1 MEKTMTVKDLVQKY
15 DAAVEKAKPII
26 LKEIKS
32 EKYIP
37 YEAKIMNMGVI
48 VNATHR
54 KKDGSIYMN
63 TPMQFVLFTL
73 HIIDNYTNIKIDS
86 THLMD
91 EFNMLHKSGLIDI
104 IVHPH
109 EWMTEIIPVSEIN
122 ECAEILSMMSSD
134 FMQNNFNLHA
144 LLREVLSVFK
154 NFDTQQLLQ
163 FITEYHM
170 QPEE

>member
-37 YEAKIMNMGVI
+37 YEAKIVNMGVI

-73 HIIDNYTNIKIDS
+73 HIIDNYTNIKTDTI
-86 THLMD
+86 
-91 EFNMLHKSGLIDI
+91 F
-104 IVHPH
+104 IVR
-109 EWMTEIIPVSEIN
+109 M
-122 ECAEILSMMSSD
+122 
-134 FMQNNFNLHA
+134 
-144 LLREVLSVFK
+144 
-154 NFDTQQLLQ
+154 
-163 FITEYHM
+163 
-170 QPEE
+170 EELCI

>member
-37 YEAKIMNMGVI
+37 YEAKIVNMGVV

-54 KKDGSIYMN
+54 KKDGSIFLN

-73 HIIDNYTNIKIDS
+73 HMIDNYTNIKIDK

-91 EFNMLHKSGLIDI
+91 EFNMLHRSGLIDI
-104 IVHPH
+104 IVHPQ
-109 EWMTEIIPVSEIN
+109 EGMTEIIPVSEIN
-122 ECAEILSMMSSD
+122 ECAEILSMMHND
-134 FMQNNFNLHA
+134 FMTNYCSMQSLLAKLSFDSKEIMSEMMEQLNL
-144 LLREVLSVFK
+144 EGK
-154 NFDTQQLLQ
+154 DEQQ
-163 FITEYHM
+163 E
-170 QPEE
+170 

>member
-104 IVHPH
+104 IVHPQ
-109 EWMTEIIPVSEIN
+109 EGMTEIIPVSEIN
-122 ECAEILSMMSSD
+122 ECAEILSMMHND
-134 FMQNNFNLHA
+134 FMTNYCSMQSLFAKLSFDSKEIMSEMMEQLNLEA
-144 LLREVLSVFK
+144 KDEQS
-154 NFDTQQLLQ
+154 
-163 FITEYHM
+163 E
-170 QPEE
+170 